1 MAHILVWDKENF
13 NGDSAEFFAE
23 SRNLQNQWGGRTSS
37 FEILSGYWRFYEH
50 IEFGGLATAVFGPGR
65 YSDVRD
71 YAIPDDFISSMQY
84 LGEKLYLAGRLATG
98 KAKRRAVRG
107 TKTAKKTKNTKTTK
121 NTKKKKS
128 KARPRKR

>member
-1 MAHILVWDKENF
+1 MAHIVIWDNKNF

-23 SRNLQNQWGGRTSS
+23 SRNLQNHWGGKTSS

-50 IEFGGLATAVFGPGR
+50 IEFGGLGTAVFGPGR
-65 YSDVRD
+65 YRDVRD

-84 LGEKLYLAGRLATG
+84 LGEKLYVAGRLATG

-107 TKTAKKTKNTKTTK
+107 TKTTKNSKKTK
-121 NTKKKKS
+121 KKSKAAS